1 MFYAV
6 YTSLALNFMVF
17 YSISATDNA
26 NAFSKTTTVSF
37 QMQSDVRVKH
47 FHLIHYHPRITCN
60 STEVIVIE
68 TAEMDYSVRPRGFG
82 HYLD

>member
-1 MFYAV
+1 
-6 YTSLALNFMVF
+6 MVF

-26 NAFSKTTTVSF
+26 NAFSQTTTDSF
-37 QMQSDVRVKH
+37 QMQSDVRVKN
-47 FHLIHYHPRITCN
+47 FHLIRYHPRITCN
-60 STEVIVIE
+60 CTEAVEIE